1 MGQRGRGP
9 STSDIGSVS
18 ECSHVITYKLSVF
31 KPYTNKPTLS
41 MGFYVKNKKT
51 GVEPLHSPVS
61 FCAHKGAD
69 PPKKQRDCRYSGK
82 FSATVRKGVRGKPK
96 KGVLRY

>member
-1 MGQRGRGP
+1 MGQWERGP
-9 STSDIGSVS
+9 STSDIRSAHKS
-18 ECSHVITYKLSVF
+18 SHAITYKLGMV

-41 MGFYVKNKKT
+41 MGFYAKNKKT
-51 GVEPLHSPVS
+51 GIEPVHSPVS